1 MPDDEKDKIEE
12 RAEEPASVEIDGQKV
27 TQHSLKDQIE
37 ADKYLAAKETAK
49 SKRLGIRLVKI
60 VPPGAV

>member
-1 MPDDEKDKIEE
+1 MPDDEKDRIGKC
-12 RAEEPASVEIDGQKV
+12 AEEPASVEMDGQKV
-27 TQHSLKDQIE
+27 TQHRLKDQIE

-49 SKRLGIRLVKI
+49 SKKLGVRLVKI